1 MERDTLAVK
10 APADGLS
17 SAERE
22 QAVRYLAATRDR
34 LLEALQGLSDAQW
47 NFKPSSERWSIA
59 ENMEHMAIVE
69 GRVGEIIGKMGEA
82 PADSA
87 DRDAKQVDAF
97 VIANVPD
104 RSRRVQAP
112 ERLAPSGRWTGA
124 GALEHFLQS
133 RVQTEELL
141 RSAPHLRGHVIPH
154 PILGPWDGY
163 EWILGASGHCA
174 RHTSQILEVK
184 ADPNFPAA

>member
-1 MERDTLAVK
+1 MEHDTLAVT
-10 APADGLS
+10 AFANGVTA
-17 SAERE
+17 AERE
-22 QAVRYLAATRDR
+22 QATRYLAATRDR
-34 LLEALQGLSDAQW
+34 LLEAIQGLSDAQW

-69 GRVGEIIGKMGEA
+69 GRIGDILGRMGES

-87 DRDAKQVDAF
+87 DRDARQVDAF

-104 RSRRVQAP
+104 RTRRVQAP
-112 ERLAPSGRWTGA
+112 ERLAPTGRWTGT
-124 GALEHFLQS
+124 GALENFLES
-133 RVQTEELL
+133 RVQTERLL
-141 RSAPHLRGHVIPH
+141 HSAPHLRGHVIPH

-163 EWILGASGHCA
+163 QWILGAGGHCA

-184 ADPNFPAA
+184 SDPNFPAA